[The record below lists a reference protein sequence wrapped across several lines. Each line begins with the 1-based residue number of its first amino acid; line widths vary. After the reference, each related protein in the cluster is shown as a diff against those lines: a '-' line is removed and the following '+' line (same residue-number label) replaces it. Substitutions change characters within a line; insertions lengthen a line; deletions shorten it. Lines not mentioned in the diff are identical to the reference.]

1 MAKKLIS
8 NRTLSAAVLAAAL
21 LAAFAAPGL
30 ASAQTTGTRLPTH
43 PPATVVDGITVVG
56 AIDDG
61 SASNGGEEPADAA
74 IAEMPTIY
82 DDEPVVTAPATPV
95 APAQ

>member
-8 NRTLSAAVLAAAL
+8 DRTISAAVLAAAL
-21 LAAFAAPGL
+21 LAAIAAPGI

-61 SASNGGEEPADAA
+61 SADNGGEEPADAA
-74 IAEMPTIY
+74 IAEMPAIY
-82 DDEPVVTAPATPV
+82 EDEPVVTAPDAPA

>member
-1 MAKKLIS
+1 MAKHLNADRS
-8 NRTLSAAVLAAAL
+8 MSAVALAAL
-21 LAAFAAPGL
+21 LAAAIAAPSA

-43 PPATVVDGITVVG
+43 PPATVVDGIVVVG

-74 IAEMPTIY
+74 IAEMPTVY
-82 DDEPVVTAPATPV
+82 DDEPVATAPD
-95 APAQ
+95 APAAPAR

>member
-8 NRTLSAAVLAAAL
+8 DRHLGAAVLAAAL

-61 SASNGGEEPADAA
+61 SADNGGEQASDAA
-74 IAEMPTIY
+74 IADMPTVY
-82 DDEPVVTAPATPV
+82 EDEPMATAPDAPA

>member
-8 NRTLSAAVLAAAL
+8 DRTVSAAVLAAAL
-21 LAAFAAPGL
+21 LAAVAAPGL

-61 SASNGGEEPADAA
+61 SADNGGEEPTDAA
-74 IAEMPTIY
+74 IAEMPAIY
-82 DDEPVVTAPATPV
+82 EDEPVVTAPDAPA

>member
-21 LAAFAAPGL
+21 LAAVTAPGI

>member
-8 NRTLSAAVLAAAL
+8 DRTVSAAVLAAAL
-21 LAAFAAPGL
+21 LAAVAAPGL

-61 SASNGGEEPADAA
+61 SADNGGEEPADAA
-74 IAEMPTIY
+74 IAEMPAIY
-82 DDEPVVTAPATPV
+82 EDEPVVTAPDAPA

>member
-1 MAKKLIS
+1 M
-8 NRTLSAAVLAAAL
+8 SAAVIAAAL
-21 LAAFAAPGL
+21 LAAAIAAPGV

-61 SASNGGEEPADAA
+61 AANNGGEEPADAA
-74 IAEMPTIY
+74 IAEMPTVY
-82 DDEPVVTAPATPV
+82 DDEPVATAPDAPA